1 MGKQQN
7 TQHNKQQNKQQNKE
21 QNAMAS
27 PSAKNDKKW
36 YGDVIWIALFIGFT
50 FIIVTKSVLFH
61 WMNEHPYFGGFVK
74 FALLATMGEL
84 LVGRVLQ
91 KRWTLPPA
99 FAARV
104 AIWGFLGMVITLI
117 FKVFSAGVVGA
128 MQAGLL
134 PFEGNAVLTALLI
147 STLMNLTF
155 APTMMA
161 FHRFTDA
168 YLDICFGQRKKPT
181 VSELVQKMDF
191 VTFIGF
197 VIQKTIPLFWIP
209 AHTITFLLPS
219 EFRVVV
225 AAYLSIALGLL
236 LAIAKSKAAK
246 SAKSKAAQ
254 SAK

>member
-1 MGKQQN
+1 MF
-7 TQHNKQQNKQQNKE
+7 
-21 QNAMAS
+21 
-27 PSAKNDKKW
+27 
-36 YGDVIWIALFIGFT
+36 GDAVWILLFVGFT
-50 FIIVTKSVLFH
+50 ALIATKSVVFQ
-61 WMNEHPYFGGFVK
+61 WMNAYPYFGGFVK

-84 LVGRVLQ
+84 LVGRIVR
-91 KRWTLPPA
+91 KSWILPPA
-99 FAARV
+99 LLARV
-104 AIWGFLGMVITLI
+104 VIWGLLGMVITLI

-134 PFEGNAVLTALLI
+134 PFEGNAVLTALFI

-168 YLDICFGQRKKPT
+168 YLDIRFGQKKKPT
-181 VSELVQKMDF
+181 MEDLVRKMDF

-197 VIQKTIPLFWIP
+197 VIKKTIPFFWIP
-209 AHTITFLLPS
+209 AHTVTFLLPP

-236 LAIAKSKAAK
+236 LAIAKTKASHTTA
-246 SAKSKAAQ
+246 
-254 SAK
+254 